1 MIADSGASL
10 HLLHH
15 HLLPALGPVRGG
27 VLDQLPHPPRHRARP
42 HGAPHH
48 SLPRP
53 RQHLQQ
59 HQLKLPEGGGAHG
72 HRDLDAGLH
81 PLRVR

>member
-1 MIADSGASL
+1 MFSELPSDCVTEAVPTRDV
-10 HLLHH
+10 LHH
-15 HLLPALGPVRGG
+15 HLLPPLGPVRAR
-27 VLDQLPHPPRHRARP
+27 VVDQLPHPPRHRTWP

-59 HQLKLPEGGGAHG
+59 RQHQLPEGK
-72 HRDLDAGLH
+72 
-81 PLRVR
+81 